1 MTPKRHL
8 SETENILPFFS
19 SLYLLPAFF
28 LSFSLSCSSSSVRHS
43 VSRAKDDRVK
53 KSGIGALAGHMAKT
67 GKRESKQVLFSNVE
81 KWLQSLLFSL
91 CIFHLC
97 LSHLLFSRVLS
108 LSALLGP
115 DDVPPP
121 RYSPSRPF
129 PWQLSRPLIAVE
141 TDREGSNEGGRATQ
155 IGSTLAMWSLYHSG
169 FSLNV
174 FYLPFFFFFFL
185 TLSQYSPFH
194 FRVSLFH
201 SLLSLSP
208 IFVFLLLS
216 SFLSPHSLSLSFLCW
231 HPSIICPSFQSS
243 LFLSLLSVPITP
255 HSCLLFS
262 FSLLSL
268 HSLSMTLFLS
278 PAPSLCCCSMSSP
291 VLSCTRQT
299 YCRFVPIVL
308 PAHSLLS
315 WVSVFLDA
323 VINPWLN

>member
-1 MTPKRHL
+1 MLTHTNTHGVARWTPCCRYWHFNDRQCQIVKGLRKL
-8 SETENILPFFS
+8 VNCV
-19 SLYLLPAFF
+19 SLWREGEAVHYWICWNVCVRSHFNYVLLWFGVFP
-28 LSFSLSCSSSSVRHS
+28 C
-43 VSRAKDDRVK
+43 
-53 KSGIGALAGHMAKT
+53 
-67 GKRESKQVLFSNVE
+67 
-81 KWLQSLLFSL
+81 
-91 CIFHLC
+91 
-97 LSHLLFSRVLS
+97 LS

-255 HSCLLFS
+255 DSCLLFS

>member
-1 MTPKRHL
+1 MLTHTNTHGVAQWTPCCRYGHFNDRQRQIVKGLRKL
-8 SETENILPFFS
+8 VNCV
-19 SLYLLPAFF
+19 SLWREREAVHYWICWNVCVRSHFNYVLLWFGVFP
-28 LSFSLSCSSSSVRHS
+28 C
-43 VSRAKDDRVK
+43 
-53 KSGIGALAGHMAKT
+53 
-67 GKRESKQVLFSNVE
+67 
-81 KWLQSLLFSL
+81 
-91 CIFHLC
+91 
-97 LSHLLFSRVLS
+97 LS

-115 DDVPPP
+115 DDIPPP
-121 RYSPSRPF
+121 RYFPSRPF

-155 IGSTLAMWSLYHSG
+155 IGSTLAMWSLYYSG

-174 FYLPFFFFFFL
+174 FYLPFLLYILL
-185 TLSQYSPFH
+185 TFSQYSPFQFH
-194 FRVSLFH
+194 FSLFH
-201 SLLSLSP
+201 SVSCLFRP
-208 IFVFLLLS
+208 S
-216 SFLSPHSLSLSFLCW
+216 SFSSYFHHSSLSLSFLCW
-231 HPSIICPSFQSS
+231 HPSIICPSSFQSS

-291 VLSCTRQT
+291 ILSCTRQT

-315 WVSVFLDA
+315 LVSVLMDA
-323 VINPWLN
+323 VIIPWLH